1 MQKYP
6 KQYKITKICKTKT
19 QNYVKLCK
27 KIRKIMQKYPK
38 QHKITQ
44 NNTKICKKHYV
55 KLCKNTQ
62 NSTK

>member
-44 NNTKICKKHYV
+44 KYAKKIM
-55 KLCKNTQ
+55 
-62 NSTK
+62 